1 MTETLTSCI
10 DLYIDMWNEE
20 DAERRAELI
29 AAAWSDDASY
39 VDPLLEAEGHAGLSD
54 MVATVHGHYPGH
66 RFRRRSDVDVHHDRV
81 RFAWDLVNPDG
92 EVFVAGIDVGEV
104 AGDGRLRRITG
115 FFGELAPVAGEGST
129 VR

>member
-1 MTETLTSCI
+1 MTDTLTLTNCI

-20 DAERRAELI
+20 DADKRATLI
-29 AAAWSDDASY
+29 AAAWTDDASY
-39 VDPLLEAEGHAGLSD
+39 VDPLLTADGYDGLSE
-54 MVATVHGHYPGH
+54 MVATVHGHYPGY

-81 RFAWDLVNPDG
+81 RFAWDLVKPDG

-115 FFGELAPVAGEGST
+115 FFGELST
-129 VR
+129 ASAA